1 MNNYVTKKEVQEKL
15 NQYID
20 NLILN
25 QKNTNAS
32 ELQNVFPRENYYL
45 LLRNVLELIKE
56 NRFAS
61 FAPADK

>member
-25 QKNTNAS
+25 QKNDY
-32 ELQNVFPRENYYL
+32 NYY
-45 LLRNVLELIKE
+45 VKI
-56 NRFAS
+56 
-61 FAPADK
+61 